1 MSCLPKEGPVITGIR
16 AQQYGIG
23 DLVNVTCSAG
33 PSKPQS
39 TLSWLINGE
48 PADESCLRYI
58 QTPKRMDGLQKCSL
72 QLQFNAERHQ
82 FIGGIIKLRCTSVI
96 SQAYSMSSEEI
107 IVSDHAK
114 ASHTHSVHESEG
126 PIISGGRPTYNVGDL
141 INLTCTSSKSYPAP
155 QLKFYINDKEAR
167 AEYLRYY
174 PKVQFQD
181 GNEVSVLGLQLR
193 VNPTH
198 FGGSSTT
205 KRRTHSSGKDNQQIK
220 LKCTATLEKVIDT
233 SSRETIIGSSQQS
246 SGLHIA
252 ENKAVNMNRGQTLL
266 STQIL
271 VLLICCY
278 TTIWYSRS

>member
-1 MSCLPKEGPVITGIR
+1 MSL
-16 AQQYGIG
+16 
-23 DLVNVTCSAG
+23 NVTCNSE

-39 TLSWLINGE
+39 ALSWLINGE
-48 PADESCLRYI
+48 SADESYLRNVS
-58 QTPKRMDGLQKCSL
+58 QVKRTDGLQRSSL

-126 PIISGGRPTYNVGDL
+126 PIISGGRPTYHVGDL

-155 QLKFYINDKEAR
+155 QLKFFINDKEAR
-167 AEYLRYY
+167 PEYLRYH

-198 FGGSSTT
+198 FGGSSTNG
-205 KRRTHSSGKDNQQIK
+205 KRKTYSSGKDNQQIK

-233 SSRETIIGSSQQS
+233 SSSNVIIGSSQQS

-271 VLLICCY
+271 LLLICCY
-278 TTIWYSRS
+278 TTVWYSRS